1 VGEDSLPTTRA
12 ACVLV
17 QELLPLYV
25 DNEVAPDTRAW
36 ITEHLKVCPDCQ
48 AAALDL
54 TQDILDATAPIKAL
68 SDPLPPTGGKPAR
81 AGRWPV
87 MTWWAWTA
95 FVAAAA
101 GTFFVTMIL
110 WR

>member
-1 VGEDSLPTTRA
+1 MGENSLPATKA

-25 DNEVAPDTRAW
+25 DNEVAPDTRRW
-36 ITEHLKVCPDCQ
+36 ITEHLQVCPDCQ

-68 SDPLPPTGGKPAR
+68 SDPLPPNPVKPR
-81 AGRWPV
+81 AGLWPV

-101 GTFFVTMIL
+101 GTFIVIMIL